1 MKKCLIA
8 VLAAVLILCACG
20 GCYKNKNEGQSS
32 KVKKETESGVWI
44 SYSVINSIL
53 SDKTSFKNQFEK
65 VINNCLELDISN
77 IYIHIRP
84 FCDCLFESKY
94 FPMNA
99 AAKGYDFD
107 IFEYMITEF
116 HKEGIKVHAWINPYR
131 VSNYSED
138 INSLPLESPAWLW
151 LNDENSEN
159 DRNVCFA
166 DGIYLNPAE
175 SEVRQLV
182 INGIREILLNYQ
194 VDGIHFDD
202 YFYPTVSAEFD
213 SSSYEKYKQTAQMPL
228 SLDAWRRA
236 NVNALISGSYTA
248 IKFIDKDIIFSI
260 SPAASIDKN
269 YSELYADVE
278 LWVESGC
285 VDYIIPQLYFG
296 FEYPDQKYSFTNL
309 LEYWKKLA
317 QKNDRVGLM
326 IGLATYK
333 IKTDLEP
340 DKEEWTKNEDII
352 AKQIN
357 ICKTDNRIGGYV
369 FFSYT
374 SMCENANLIKQDI
387 N

>member
-1 MKKCLIA
+1 MKKYLIA
-8 VLAAVLILCACG
+8 VLALALILCGCG
-20 GCYKNKNEGQSS
+20 GCYKNKDEDQKL
-32 KVKKETESGVWI
+32 KVKSQIQSGVWI
-44 SYSVINSIL
+44 SYSEINSIL

-77 IYIHIRP
+77 VYIHIRP

-99 AAKGYDFD
+99 AAKGFDFD
-107 IFEYMITEF
+107 VFEYMISEF
-116 HKEGIKVHAWINPYR
+116 HKVGIKVHAWINPYR
-131 VSNYSED
+131 VSNNGED
-138 INSLPLESPAWLW
+138 INSLPQESPARLW
-151 LNDENSEN
+151 LTDEDLEN

-166 DGIYLNPAE
+166 GGIYLNPAE
-175 SEVRQLV
+175 SEVRALV
-182 INGIREILLNYQ
+182 INGIREILFKYE

-202 YFYPTVSAEFD
+202 YFYPTISAEFD
-213 SSSYEKYKQTAQMPL
+213 LASYEKYKQTSPKPL

-236 NVNALISGSYTA
+236 NVNALISGCYTA
-248 IKFIDKDIIFSI
+248 IKFIDKDILFSI

-278 LWVESGC
+278 LWVKSGC

-296 FEYPDQKYSFTNL
+296 FEYPDPKYSFKNL
-309 LEYWKKLA
+309 LEDWKKLA
-317 QKNDRVGLM
+317 QKNEKVGLM

-352 AKQIN
+352 ARQVD
-357 ICKTDNRIGGYV
+357 ICKTDNRVEGYV

-374 SMCENANLIKQDI
+374 SMCENIGFIK
-387 N
+387 